1 MVNDIPTIHPWSKG
15 DTILHENDGRIGWS
29 ADRTT
34 RTNEYSQL
42 QCHSTGGG
50 RRWRARRC
58 VTTQFEIV
66 RYLIDGLAGGY
77 DALWLLVLDDGSGFS
92 LQHALSHWSALE
104 TAHVTPLLSSIS
116 PHGVLLTEDVHT
128 VPGLAKLLEGCS
140 M

>member
-1 MVNDIPTIHPWSKG
+1 MRTMGELAGVPIEPPEQTN
-15 DTILHENDGRIGWS
+15 ILNSS
-29 ADRTT
+29 AI
-34 RTNEYSQL
+34 L
-42 QCHSTGGG
+42 PGVVGGG
-50 RRWRARRC
+50 
-58 VTTQFEIV
+58 VP
-66 RYLIDGLAGGY
+66 GAGGY
-77 DALWLLVLDDGSGFS
+77 DALWLLVLDDGSGLS